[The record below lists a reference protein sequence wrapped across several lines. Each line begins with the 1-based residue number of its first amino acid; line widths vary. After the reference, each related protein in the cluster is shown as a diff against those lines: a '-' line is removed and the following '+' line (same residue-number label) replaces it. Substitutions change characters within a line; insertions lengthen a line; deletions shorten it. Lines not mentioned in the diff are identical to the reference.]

1 MCVSKSVKD
10 QTLTA
15 SPQGDGAVFDVVVAG
30 AGPAGAIAAR
40 HLARAGRSV
49 VMLDRLRSHAP
60 RLGETL
66 PGAAQR
72 LLVQQGL
79 ADLAVPGP
87 QHARVGGGLTVWGD
101 GHVVASDTLRDPYG
115 PGLRLDR
122 AQFDADLRQASLE
135 ASCFWWKVNVSDIKR
150 QDGLWVIG
158 LDDGRILRASYI
170 IDATGRS
177 ARIVRLLG
185 VAQQRGT
192 ALVSLYQ
199 VAKPQKNADLER
211 TLIEATPDGWIYAG
225 RLADGFWAIGY
236 HTLPQEAVR
245 LRRSPDYRVALF
257 TETPHLTSCLGAL
270 EWVGP
275 FFARDARSLSAITP
289 CGEGWCAVGDAAL
302 AFDPIAGQGL
312 FNALRTGVAAAEGIL
327 ASPAAGLS
335 AYAQELSRVRAIY
348 TTRRQSLYRSE
359 SRWLDRDFW
368 KTQQDQVAVPVDVG
382 RQHVAT

>member
-1 MCVSKSVKD
+1 MFKSVEN
-10 QTLTA
+10 QTRTA
-15 SPQGDGAVFDVVVAG
+15 PPQGDGAVFDVVVAG
-30 AGPAGAIAAR
+30 AGPAGTIAAR

-87 QHARVGGGLTVWGD
+87 HHARVGGGLTVWGD
-101 GHVVASDTLRDPYG
+101 EHVVASDTLRDPYG

-135 ASCFWWKVNVSDIKR
+135 ANCFWWKANISDINM

-158 LDDGRILRASYI
+158 LDDGRIIRASYI

-185 VAQQRGT
+185 VAQHRGT

-199 VAKPQKNADLER
+199 IAKPQKNADLER

-245 LRRSPDYRVALF
+245 LRRLPDRRIALF
-257 TETPHLTSCLGAL
+257 NEAPHLTSCLGAL
-270 EWVGP
+270 EWEGP
-275 FFARDARSLSAITP
+275 VFARDARSLAAITP
-289 CGEGWCAVGDAAL
+289 CGEGWYAVGDAAL

-312 FNALRTGVAAAEGIL
+312 FNALRTGMAAAEGIL
-327 ASPAAGLS
+327 AAPATGLS
-335 AYAQELSRVRAIY
+335 AYAQELARVHAIY

-359 SRWLDRDFW
+359 SRWKESDFW
-368 KTQQDQVAVPVDVG
+368 KAQQDQVAVSVDVG
-382 RQHVAT
+382 LQHIAI

>member
-1 MCVSKSVKD
+1 MSVFKNVKS
-10 QTLTA
+10 QALTA
-15 SPQGDGAVFDVVVAG
+15 PPQGDGAVFNVVVAG

-72 LLVQQGL
+72 LLIQEGL

-87 QHARVGGGLTVWGD
+87 HHARVGGGLTVWGD
-101 GHVVASDTLRDPYG
+101 EHVVASDTLRDPYG

-135 ASCFWWKVNVSDIKR
+135 ANGLWWEVNVRDIKR

-158 LDDGRILRASYI
+158 LDDGRIIRAPFI

-185 VAQQRGT
+185 VAQHRGA

-199 VAKPQKNADLER
+199 IAKPQKNADLER

-236 HTLPQEAVR
+236 HTLPEEAVH
-245 LRRSPDYRVALF
+245 LRRLPDRRIALF
-257 TETPHLTSCLGAL
+257 TEAPHLTSCLGAL
-270 EWVGP
+270 DWVGP
-275 FFARDARSLSAITP
+275 VFARDARSLNAITP
-289 CGEGWCAVGDAAL
+289 WGEGWYAVGDAAL

-327 ASPAAGLS
+327 AAPAAGLS
-335 AYAQELSRVRAIY
+335 AYVQELSRVRAIY
-348 TTRRQSLYRSE
+348 STRRQSLYCSE

-368 KTQQDQVAVPVDVG
+368 KMQQDQVAVPGDVG

>member
-1 MCVSKSVKD
+1 M
-10 QTLTA
+10 
-15 SPQGDGAVFDVVVAG
+15 FDIVVAG

-49 VMLDRLRSHAP
+49 VMLDRLRSHTP

-87 QHARVGGGLTVWGD
+87 HHAPVGGGLTVWGD
-101 GHVVASDTLRDPYG
+101 EHVVASDTLRDPYG

-122 AQFDADLRQASLE
+122 AQFDADLRNASLE
-135 ASCFWWKVNVSDIKR
+135 ANGLWWKVNVSDIKR

-158 LDDGRILRASYI
+158 LDDGRIIRAPYI

-177 ARIVRLLG
+177 ARIVRLLS
-185 VAQQRGT
+185 VAQQRGA

-225 RLADGFWAIGY
+225 RLANGFWAVGY
-236 HTLPQEAVR
+236 HTSPQEAVR
-245 LRRSPDYRVALF
+245 LRRLPDRRIAIF
-257 TETPHLTSCLGAL
+257 TEAPHLTSCLGAL
-270 EWVGP
+270 EWEGP
-275 FFARDARSLSAITP
+275 VFARDARSLSAIAP
-289 CGEGWCAVGDAAL
+289 CGEGWYAVGDAAL

-312 FNALRTGVAAAEGIL
+312 FNALRTGMAAAEGIL
-327 ASPAAGLS
+327 ASSATGLS
-335 AYAQELSRVRAIY
+335 SYTQELARVRAIY
-348 TTRRQSLYRSE
+348 STRRQSLYCSE
-359 SRWLDRDFW
+359 SRWLENDFW
-368 KTQQDQVAVPVDVG
+368 RVQQDRETGPIDVA
-382 RQHVAT
+382 RQRIAT

>member
-1 MCVSKSVKD
+1 M
-10 QTLTA
+10 
-15 SPQGDGAVFDVVVAG
+15 FDVVVAG

-245 LRRSPDYRVALF
+245 LRRSPDYRVAL
-257 TETPHLTSCLGAL
+257 L
-270 EWVGP
+270 
-275 FFARDARSLSAITP
+275 RKR
-289 CGEGWCAVGDAAL
+289 
-302 AFDPIAGQGL
+302 PI
-312 FNALRTGVAAAEGIL
+312 
-327 ASPAAGLS
+327 
-335 AYAQELSRVRAIY
+335 
-348 TTRRQSLYRSE
+348 
-359 SRWLDRDFW
+359 
-368 KTQQDQVAVPVDVG
+368 
-382 RQHVAT
+382 